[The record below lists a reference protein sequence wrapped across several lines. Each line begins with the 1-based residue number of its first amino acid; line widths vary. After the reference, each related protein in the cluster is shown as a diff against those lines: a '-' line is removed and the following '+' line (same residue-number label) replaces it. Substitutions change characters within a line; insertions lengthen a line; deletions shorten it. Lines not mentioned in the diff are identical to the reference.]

1 MARIPVVRS
10 GKNFVQS
17 SKPFNGDCN
26 VARLF
31 VPGYDGG
38 GIAITTPVRRSR
50 NSDAR
55 RRLARMFEPRR
66 IVS

>member
-10 GKNFVQS
+10 VKNS
-17 SKPFNGDCN
+17 TGPSKSLGGSRD

-31 VPGYDGG
+31 VPGYEG
-38 GIAITTPVRRSR
+38 GIAIAIPVRRSR

-55 RRLARMFEPRR
+55 RRLARLFEPRR
-66 IVS
+66 VVS

>member
-10 GKNFVQS
+10 AKNS
-17 SKPFNGDCN
+17 TGPSKSFSGGRN

-38 GIAITTPVRRSR
+38 IAIAIPVRRSR

-55 RRLARMFEPRR
+55 RRLARLFEPRR
-66 IVS
+66 VVS